1 MIAVVPRRFLG
12 SLLALGVCLLHTPP
26 GSASAT
32 GGEPPTVVLAEVD
45 SIIQPVSAEFMI
57 QTLERAEA
65 DHAGLVVFT
74 LRTPGG
80 LVDSTRAIVACE

>member
-1 MIAVVPRRFLG
+1 ML
-12 SLLALGVCLLHTPP
+12 
-26 GSASAT
+26 
-32 GGEPPTVVLAEVD
+32 
-45 SIIQPVSAEFMI
+45 

-80 LVDSTRAIVACE
+80 LVDSTRAIVTRMLAISMPVVIRTQVPLTSRG